1 MHGSQFAKAWDY
13 QYFLHVTLCVC
24 FRAPTAC
31 FGFCEPN
38 FSALPSPAHPV
49 PPAASPPFQG
59 ITILHCCTNSGVE
72 TKVRWRGSSM
82 KRKNSNQL
90 SFSKKYIFRV
100 PCRRFSGSG
109 LYRKPVTSQL
119 HVNTTQ
125 WQHEKEQ
132 YFLHCFFLLACS
144 LFTKCHPTMKT
155 ADQRNQVLTGLKIK
169 INATLVPYPSSYTQ
183 LNICNIT
190 TFQWFSYILNF
201 NSIMPSLNRQ
211 MMWPLTATPTTKN
224 QYILYQSTLFL
235 PFQNYLS
242 LPHSHL
248 LNHHVY

>member
-1 MHGSQFAKAWDY
+1 MLVLSR
-13 QYFLHVTLCVC
+13 YFKPGCITCQCMAHSLLKPETINTFYMSHCVFVSVLPLPALGFVSPISLHYLLQHILC
-24 FRAPTAC
+24 
-31 FGFCEPN
+31 
-38 FSALPSPAHPV
+38 LLQHH
-49 PPAASPPFQG
+49 PPFQG

-144 LFTKCHPTMKT
+144 LFTQRHPTMKT

-169 INATLVPYPSSYTQ
+169 INATLVP
-183 LNICNIT
+183 
-190 TFQWFSYILNF
+190 
-201 NSIMPSLNRQ
+201 
-211 MMWPLTATPTTKN
+211 
-224 QYILYQSTLFL
+224 
-235 PFQNYLS
+235 
-242 LPHSHL
+242 
-248 LNHHVY
+248 